1 MFETKLSLAPNC
13 YRAFRSLGCKD
24 QNKHS
29 FDFNKYIFG
38 TYKHAIRKKCFK
50 FLPLS
55 LEILLNLCLYSIK
68 QETAC
73 QFNININ

>member
-29 FDFNKYIFG
+29 FDFNKYI
-38 TYKHAIRKKCFK
+38 
-50 FLPLS
+50 
-55 LEILLNLCLYSIK
+55 LERTSMQLAK
-68 QETAC
+68 M
-73 QFNININ
+73 F